1 MSLIRNSLGSPP
13 ARNLVTIGLVLAIWL
28 LLFALGNWAAAQTG
42 GSPAYK
48 EVQISSGGTISGT
61 ITYKGPIPEPY
72 VIWPTKDVDIFGKTI
87 PDDRFLISKEGK
99 IKNVVIS
106 LEGVKEG
113 KRWPKINA
121 SLVNQGGR
129 FVPHVQVVQTSAQ
142 LEIINRDP
150 VLHNTHGFQGGR
162 TVFNPGLPTQ
172 NQVVKKSLKRAG
184 IIQVMCDV
192 HDWMNGWI
200 VVQDHPYFAVT
211 GDDGNFT
218 ITDVPPGSYKIS
230 AWHEKLGKLEARVE
244 VAAKGKARI
253 DFAFSPSAR

>member
-1 MSLIRNSLGSPP
+1 M
-13 ARNLVTIGLVLAIWL
+13 LVRVFVTWFFVLA
-28 LLFALGNWAAAQTG
+28 FGNSAAAQTG
-42 GSPAYK
+42 GGPMYR
-48 EVQISSGGTISGT
+48 EVQVSNGGTISGT

-72 VIWPTKDVDIFGKTI
+72 VIWPTKDVEVFGKTI

-129 FVPHVQVVQTSAQ
+129 FVPHVQVVRTGSQ

-150 VLHNTHGFQGGR
+150 LLHNTHGFGGGR
-162 TVFNPGLPTQ
+162 TVFNVGLPTKDQ
-172 NQVVKKSLKRAG
+172 KVKKSLKQAG
-184 IIQVMCDV
+184 IIKVMCDV
-192 HDWMNGWI
+192 HDWMNGWV

-211 GDDGNFT
+211 EDNGNFT
-218 ITDVPPGSYKIS
+218 ITEVPAGRYKIS
-230 AWHEKLGKLEARVE
+230 AWHEKLGRREAE
-244 VAAKGKARI
+244 VKVLTNGKVR
-253 DFAFSPSAR
+253 FNFVFSPSSP

>member
-1 MSLIRNSLGSPP
+1 MSFIRNSLGSPP

-72 VIWPTKDVDIFGKTI
+72 VIWPTKDVEVFGKTI
-87 PDDRFLISKEGK
+87 PDDRLLISKEGR
-99 IKNVVIS
+99 IKNVVVS
-106 LEGVKEG
+106 LDGIKEG
-113 KRWPKINA
+113 KRWPHINA

-129 FVPHVQVVQTSAQ
+129 FVPYVQVVRTGAQ

-150 VLHNTHGFQGGR
+150 LLHNTHGFGGGR
-162 TVFNPGLPTQ
+162 TVFNVGLPTKDQ
-172 NQVVKKSLKRAG
+172 KVKKSLKQAG

-211 GDDGNFT
+211 GEDGNFT
-218 ITDVPPGSYKIS
+218 ITDVPPGTYKII
-230 AWHEKLGKLEARVE
+230 AWHEKLGKREMQVKVPAN
-244 VAAKGKARI
+244 GKARL
-253 DFAFSPSAR
+253 DFSFSPSTR

>member
-1 MSLIRNSLGSPP
+1 MIALR
-13 ARNLVTIGLVLAIWL
+13 LATWL
-28 LLFALGNWAAAQTG
+28 LVFALSSLAAAQRG
-42 GSPAYK
+42 GSPTYQ
-48 EVQISSGGTISGT
+48 EIQVNNGGTISGT
-61 ITYKGPIPEPY
+61 IIYKGPIPEAY

-87 PDDRFLISKEGK
+87 PDDRLLISKEGK

-106 LEGVKEG
+106 LEGVNKG
-113 KRWPKINA
+113 KRWPNINA

-129 FVPHVQVVQTSAQ
+129 FHPHVQVVRTGAQ

-150 VLHNTHGFQGGR
+150 LLHNTHGFGGGR
-162 TVFNPGLPTQ
+162 TVFNVGLPTKDQ
-172 NQVVKKSLKRAG
+172 KVKKSLKQAG
-184 IIQVMCDV
+184 IIHVMCDV

-230 AWHEKLGKLEARVE
+230 AWHEKLGKKQAQVK
-244 VAAKGKARI
+244 VSANGKARF
-253 DFAFSPSAR
+253 DFVFPPSGR

>member
-1 MSLIRNSLGSPP
+1 MFLIGNSLGSPP

-28 LLFALGNWAAAQTG
+28 IFFALGNWAAAQTG

-48 EVQISSGGTISGT
+48 EVQISSGGTIGGT
-61 ITYKGPIPEPY
+61 ITFKGPIPEPY

-87 PDDRFLISKEGK
+87 PDDRLLISKEGK

-106 LEGVKEG
+106 LDGVKEG

-129 FVPHVQVVQTSAQ
+129 FVPHVQVVQTGAQ

-150 VLHNTHGFQGGR
+150 LLHNTHGFGGGR
-162 TVFNPGLPTQ
+162 TVFNVGLPTKDQ
-172 NQVVKKSLKRAG
+172 KVKKSLKQAG
-184 IIQVMCDV
+184 IIHVMCDV

-211 GDDGNFT
+211 GEDGNFAINDVPAGTYT
-218 ITDVPPGSYKIS
+218 IT
-230 AWHEKLGKLEARVE
+230 AWHEKLGKREMQVK
-244 VAAKGKARI
+244 VSAKSKERL
-253 DFAFSPSAR
+253 DFVFSPSNR

>member
-1 MSLIRNSLGSPP
+1 MMMGLRLTTWV
-13 ARNLVTIGLVLAIWL
+13 LVI
-28 LLFALGNWAAAQTG
+28 ALGNSAAAQTG

-72 VIWPTKDVDIFGKTI
+72 VIWPTKDVEVFGETI
-87 PDDRFLISKEGK
+87 PDERLLISKEGK

-106 LEGVKEG
+106 LDGIKDG
-113 KRWPKINA
+113 KRWPNISA
-121 SLVNQGGR
+121 SLVNQRGQ
-129 FVPHVQVVQTSAQ
+129 FIPHVQVVRTGAQ
-142 LEIINRDP
+142 LEIINQDP

-172 NQVVKKSLKRAG
+172 GQKVKKSLKQAG

-211 GDDGNFT
+211 GEDGNFT
-218 ITDVPPGSYKIS
+218 IADIPPGTYKIS
-230 AWHEKLGKLEARVE
+230 AWHEKFGKRQAQVK
-244 VAAKGKARI
+244 VPPSGKARL
-253 DFAFSPSAR
+253 DFVFSPSTG

>member
-13 ARNLVTIGLVLAIWL
+13 VRNLLTIGLVLAIWL

-72 VIWPTKDVDIFGKTI
+72 VIWPTKDVEVFGKTI
-87 PDDRFLISKEGK
+87 PDERLLISKEGK

-106 LEGVKEG
+106 LDGVKEG

-150 VLHNTHGFQGGR
+150 VLHNTHGFQGDR

-211 GDDGNFT
+211 GEDGNFT
-218 ITDVPPGSYKIS
+218 VNDVPPGRYTIT
-230 AWHEKLGKLEARVE
+230 AWHEKLGKREMQVKVPAR
-244 VAAKGKARI
+244 GKASV
-253 DFAFSPSAR
+253 DFAFSP

>member
-1 MSLIRNSLGSPP
+1 MFLIGNSLDSPP

-42 GSPAYK
+42 GSPKYK
-48 EVQISSGGTISGT
+48 EVQVSSGGTISGT

-72 VIWPTKDVDIFGKTI
+72 VIWPTKDVEIFGKTI
-87 PDDRFLISKEGK
+87 PDERLLISKEGK

-106 LEGVKEG
+106 LDGIKDG
-113 KRWPKINA
+113 KRWANINA
-121 SLVNQGGR
+121 SLVNQRGQ
-129 FVPHVQVVQTSAQ
+129 FIPHVQVVRTGAQ
-142 LEIINRDP
+142 LEIINQDP

-172 NQVVKKSLKRAG
+172 GQKVKKSLKQAG

-211 GDDGNFT
+211 GEDGNFT
-218 ITDVPPGSYKIS
+218 IADIPPGTYKIL
-230 AWHEKLGKLEARVE
+230 AWHEKLGKKQAQVKV
-244 VAAKGKARI
+244 VANGKTRL
-253 DFAFSPSAR
+253 DFTFSASDR